1 MHQRNPKY
9 WDHFT
14 GHGDLSNELEP
25 RLFKFLNN
33 CVQFDEKINM
43 VINLF
48 SNLKIL
54 KYNSVNGLNLLTC
67 ARMQHVRPGLV
78 PGLTLETRCGTQYSC
93 AWSLNGF

>member
-1 MHQRNPKY
+1 MLVTLVQYKKRLNIKTKAQQRMRAIGCISGSPKY
-9 WDHFT
+9 WDHFA

-54 KYNSVNGLNLLTC
+54 KYNSVNGLNLLT
-67 ARMQHVRPGLV
+67 
-78 PGLTLETRCGTQYSC
+78 
-93 AWSLNGF
+93 